1 MEPTKL
7 IYGSPKKMAEA
18 YSVHILNIVNKTLK
32 NHNFVNIALSGGS
45 TPTLIFDLL
54 AENYQDM
61 IPWENINF
69 FWGDERCVSPDDE
82 ESNYHSAKMHLFEKL
97 PDKKLNIFRI
107 KGEADVEEEIL
118 RYTSLLKNTL
128 SQKNGYP
135 VFHLI
140 MLGMGDDGHTA
151 SIFPKDIDLIYS
163 KNFVAH
169 TTHPENGQNRITLTG
184 RVINNAENVAFHV
197 TGAGKASKVAGI
209 LNHEGAYQQYP
220 TAGILPQNGKLF
232 WFLDKEAASGL

>member
-7 IYGSPKKMAEA
+7 IYGSPEKMAEA
-18 YSVHILNIVNKTLK
+18 YSVHVLNIVNKTLK

-45 TPTLIFDLL
+45 TPTLIFNLL
-54 AENYQDM
+54 AENYQNM
-61 IPWENINF
+61 LPWENINF
-69 FWGDERCVSPDDE
+69 FWGDERCVPPDDE
-82 ESNYHSAKMHLFEKL
+82 ESNYQSAKMHLFEKL

-128 SQKNGYP
+128 DQKNGYP
-135 VFHLI
+135 VFHLV

-151 SIFPKDIDLIYS
+151 SIFPKDIDLIDS
-163 KNFVAH
+163 KEFIAH

-197 TGAGKASKVAGI
+197 TGAGKARKVAEI
-209 LNHEGAYQQYP
+209 LDHEGAYKQYP
-220 TAGILPQNGKLF
+220 AASILPQNGKLF
-232 WFLDKEAASGL
+232 WFLDKEAASVS